1 MKGTIVFKKMEYDC
15 DISEDYWISKN
26 ACQTDTIVKDGHYVY
41 KVVSFLFVYNLISDK
56 DGYYIS
62 QLISRRLI

>member
-1 MKGTIVFKKMEYDC
+1 MEYG
-15 DISEDYWISKN
+15 IWISKN

-62 QLISRRLI
+62 QLISRRLIGILASFIMGNK